1 MADGPA
7 AVESSDAHESEPAW
21 VTRLAQGNTGMSS
34 FVALEIAREVRQLLV
49 YQRAMEAMAAQFVCP
64 KTTPQELADQIL
76 KGGT

>member
-1 MADGPA
+1 
-7 AVESSDAHESEPAW
+7 
-21 VTRLAQGNTGMSS
+21 
-34 FVALEIAREVRQLLV
+34 VRQLLV